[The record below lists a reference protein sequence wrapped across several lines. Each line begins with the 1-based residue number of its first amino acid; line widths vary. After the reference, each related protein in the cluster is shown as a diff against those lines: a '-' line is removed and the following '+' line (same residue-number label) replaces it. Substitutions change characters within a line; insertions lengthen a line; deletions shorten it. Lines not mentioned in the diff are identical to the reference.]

1 MDANATLALALTPFM
16 KFTEAQ
22 LESAII
28 ELLGAEGYPHVS
40 GELGERSSSCVSS
53 IKDVATKDGAGAPS
67 LPRVLLHADLR
78 AFLTKQYAADYIT
91 PQEIGAVIKQLEAY
105 SGADLYESNKAIMK
119 LVSDGFLLKR
129 EDRNQKDLYIQ
140 LIDYSELVAFR
151 EPKTGEVPTILAE
164 DFGEYNAAGATS
176 SHNIFKIVNQL
187 EIVGYEKR
195 IPDGI
200 LYING
205 LPLVVFEFKSAI
217 REDATIHDAYVQLTT
232 RYRRDIPELLK
243 YNALSVIS
251 DGVNNK
257 VGSLFAPYE
266 FFYAWRKTDGGDLVE
281 VDGINSLYSMI
292 QGLFHKSRLLDV
304 IRNYIYFPDTS
315 RREDKIVCRYPQY
328 YAATKLYQN
337 ILLHRKTDSGRD
349 GAPTPSYSMMKD
361 AAGATRLP
369 DGKGGTYFGATGCG
383 KSYTMLFLARLL
395 MKSVDLASPTIVLI
409 TDRTDLDDQLSGTFT
424 NAKGFI
430 GDESVISVESRD
442 HLRELLKGRTSG
454 GVFLTTIHKF
464 TEDTELLTERTNVI
478 VISDEAHR
486 SQVNLDQKLKI
497 TEDGVKR
504 TFGFAKYLHDS
515 LPNATYV
522 GFTGTPIDATL
533 DVFGEVVDAYTM
545 TESVADEITVPI
557 VYEGRAAKVILDNSK
572 LEAIE
577 KYYDECAGRGASD
590 YAIEDS
596 KKTMAHMGAI
606 LGDPKRIEALAA
618 DFVEHYEKRVSEGS
632 TVAGKAMF
640 VSSSRQIAYDFY
652 KAVIAFLGERSS
664 SCVTLRDFD
673 DVAGATSL
681 PDSLTRSFGAA
692 EEWHRRNLPH
702 RDKEGLIQSLTFRL
716 ADSMPK
722 HVLEKMEAE
731 LTRFAEDQQ
740 ALERRKKM
748 QFYLDQGV
756 GSCALNQPEVAQC
769 VMDALRHHDG
779 ERYRLLAWSIMPN
792 HVHVL
797 IQAYGEV
804 AKIVQSWK
812 SYTGKWAL
820 KRNRRLELGIPS
832 EQESFWQM
840 EYWDRFIRN
849 EEHFNQT
856 LDYILRNP
864 VNAGLDQNATA
875 HLYTGHTGNGRTK
888 LELHPSQ
895 IKMVMTR
902 GKDDEKA
909 LYHLLGNKEERKKL
923 DVQFKKAESN
933 FKVAIVVDM
942 WLTGFD
948 VPFLDTI
955 YIDKPIQRHNLI
967 QTISRVNRKFE
978 NKKKGLVVDYI
989 GIKKQMNM
997 ALAHYSKA
1005 DSSNIEEIEASIIV
1019 VKDHLDLLGRLF
1031 HSFDTTPYFS
1041 GTPIAQLDCLNRA
1054 AEFVQLTEKIEM
1066 RTMFLVK
1073 RLKAAYDI
1081 CSGSDAFTETERDH
1095 IHFYLAVRAIVAKLT
1110 KGEAPDSAQMN
1121 AKVREMISEALK
1133 SDGIEEIFK
1142 LGEDGAT
1149 EIDIFGDDYL
1159 AKIEK
1164 IKLPNTKIKLL
1175 QQLLKRAIEDFK
1187 KINKVKGVD
1196 FTKQFQALVNKYNE
1210 RDEKDVLRSEVLEGF
1225 SEEMIELIHALQK
1238 EKESFGEMGIDLE
1251 EKSFYD
1257 ILKSLAH
1264 KYDFEYP
1271 EDKLIKL
1278 AKEVKTEVDD
1288 KAKYIDWNQ
1297 RDDIK
1302 AELRAGLIVLLA
1314 ENGYPP
1320 VDRDEVYKEI
1330 FEQAENFKKYQSLR

>member
-1 MDANATLALALTPFM
+1 M

-28 ELLGAEGYPHVS
+28 ELLGAEGYPHV
-40 GELGERSSSCVSS
+40 LGEAIDRQPQEVL
-53 IKDVATKDGAGAPS
+53 IK
-67 LPRVLLHADLR
+67 ADLR
-78 AFLTKQYAADYIT
+78 AFLAKQYAADHIT
-91 PQEIGAVIKQLEAY
+91 PQEIEAVINQLEAY
-105 SGADLYESNKAIMK
+105 SAADLYESNKAIMK

-129 EDRNQKDLYIQ
+129 EDRSQKDLYIQ

-151 EPKTGEVPTILAE
+151 EPNPGEVPTIVAE
-164 DFGEYNAAGATS
+164 DEAVYGGS
-176 SHNIFKIVNQL
+176 RNIFKIVNQL
-187 EIVGYEKR
+187 EIVGHEKR

-217 REDATIHDAYVQLTT
+217 REEIKIYEAYKQLTE
-232 RYRRDIPELLK
+232 RYKRDIPELLK
-243 YNALSVIS
+243 FNAFCVIS

-257 VGSLFAPYE
+257 AGSFFAPYE
-266 FFYAWRKTDGGDLVE
+266 FFYAWRKTDGGDLIE
-281 VDGINSLYSMI
+281 KDGINSLYSMI
-292 QGLFHKSRLLDV
+292 QGLFHPTRLIDV
-304 IRNYIYFPDTS
+304 IRNFVYLPDTS
-315 RREDKIVCRYPQY
+315 RKEEKILCRYPQY
-328 YAATKLYQN
+328 YAATKLYRN
-337 ILLHRKTDSGRD
+337 ILEH
-349 GAPTPSYSMMKD
+349 MKPE
-361 AAGATRLP
+361 G

-409 TDRTDLDDQLSGTFT
+409 TDRTDLDDQLSGLFT
-424 NAKGFI
+424 NGKGYI

-442 HLRELLKGRTSG
+442 HLRDLMKGRNSG

-478 VISDEAHR
+478 CISDEAHR

-572 LEAIE
+572 LQEIE
-577 KYYDECAGRGASD
+577 KYYDKCADAGASD

-596 KKTMAHMGAI
+596 KKTMANMGAI
-606 LGDPKRIEALAA
+606 LGDPQRIEALAA
-618 DFVEHYEKRVSEGS
+618 DFVAHYEKRVDEGS
-632 TVAGKAMF
+632 TVAGKAIF
-640 VSSSRQIAYDFY
+640 VSSSRQIAYAFY
-652 KAVIAFLGERSS
+652 QEVIR
-664 SCVTLRDFD
+664 LRP
-673 DVAGATSL
+673 VWSEV
-681 PDSLTRSFGAA
+681 RVCA
-692 EEWHRRNLPH
+692 E
-702 RDKEGLIQSLTFRL
+702 G
-716 ADSMPK
+716 
-722 HVLEKMEAE
+722 VE
-731 LTRFAEDQQ
+731 L
-740 ALERRKKM
+740 
-748 QFYLDQGV
+748 
-756 GSCALNQPEVAQC
+756 
-769 VMDALRHHDG
+769 
-779 ERYRLLAWSIMPN
+779 
-792 HVHVL
+792 
-797 IQAYGEV
+797 
-804 AKIVQSWK
+804 
-812 SYTGKWAL
+812 
-820 KRNRRLELGIPS
+820 S
-832 EQESFWQM
+832 EQQKKE
-840 EYWDRFIRN
+840 
-849 EEHFNQT
+849 
-856 LDYILRNP
+856 ILPMSRI
-864 VNAGLDQNATA
+864 Q
-875 HLYTGHTGNGRTK
+875 
-888 LELHPSQ
+888 
-895 IKMVMTR
+895 MVMTR

-909 LYHLLGNKEERKKL
+909 LYDLLGNKDERKKF
-923 DVQFKKAESN
+923 DTQFKKAESN
-933 FKVAIVVDM
+933 FKIAIVVDM

-955 YIDKPIQRHNLI
+955 YIDKPVQRHNLI

-989 GIKKQMNM
+989 GIKKQMNL

-1019 VKDHLDLLGRLF
+1019 VRDHLDLLARIF
-1031 HSFDTTPYFS
+1031 HQFDTAPYFS
-1041 GTPIAQLDCLNRA
+1041 GSPVEQLQCLNRA
-1054 AEFVQLTEKIEM
+1054 AEFVQLTEKIEK
-1066 RTMFLVK
+1066 RVMFLVK

-1081 CSGSDAFTETERDH
+1081 CSGSDALTETERDH
-1095 IHFYLAVRAIVAKLT
+1095 IHFYLAVRSIVAKLT

-1121 AKVREMISEALK
+1121 AKVREMISEALQ

-1142 LGEDGAT
+1142 LGEDGAS

-1187 KINKVKGVD
+1187 KVNKIKGVD

-1210 RDEKDVLRSEVLEGF
+1210 RDESDTLRSEVADDFAEIITNKLYDLIGALKTEMGSF
-1225 SEEMIELIHALQK
+1225 SDL
-1238 EKESFGEMGIDLE
+1238 GIDLE

-1257 ILKSLAH
+1257 ILKELAH
-1264 KYDFEYP
+1264 KYDFDYP
-1271 EDKLIKL
+1271 EDKLIEL
-1278 AKEVKTEVDD
+1278 AKEVKTVVDD
-1288 KAKYIDWNQ
+1288 KAKYTDWSQ
-1297 RDDIK
+1297 RADIK
-1302 AELRAGLIVLLA
+1302 AELKVDLILLLGKH
-1314 ENGYPP
+1314 GYPP

-1330 FEQAENFKKYQSLR
+1330 FEQAENFKKYQGA

>member
-1 MDANATLALALTPFM
+1 M

-28 ELLGAEGYPHVS
+28 ELLGVEGYPHV
-40 GELGERSSSCVSS
+40 LGEAIERQTQEVL
-53 IKDVATKDGAGAPS
+53 IK
-67 LPRVLLHADLR
+67 ADLR
-78 AFLTKQYAADYIT
+78 AFLAKQYAADHIT
-91 PQEIGAVIKQLEAY
+91 PQEIEAVIKQLEAY

-129 EDRNQKDLYIQ
+129 EDRSQKDLYIQ
-140 LIDYSELVAFR
+140 LIDYSKLVAFR
-151 EPKTGEVPTILAE
+151 EPNPGEVPTIVAE
-164 DFGEYNAAGATS
+164 DEAVYGGS
-176 SHNIFKIVNQL
+176 RNIYKIVNQL
-187 EIVGYEKR
+187 EIVGHEKR

-217 REDATIHDAYVQLTT
+217 REEATIHDAFVQLTV
-232 RYRRDIPELLK
+232 RYKRDIPELFK
-243 YNALSVIS
+243 FNAFCVIS

-257 VGSLFAPYE
+257 AGSFFAAYE
-266 FFYAWRKTDGGDLVE
+266 FFYAWRKTDGGDLIE

-292 QGLFHKSRLLDV
+292 RGMFHHTRLIDV
-304 IRNYIYFPDTS
+304 IRNFVYLPDTS
-315 RREDKIVCRYPQY
+315 RKEEKILCRYPQY
-328 YAATKLYQN
+328 YAATKLYRN
-337 ILLHRKTDSGRD
+337 ILLHMKRPD
-349 GAPTPSYSMMKD
+349 GK
-361 AAGATRLP
+361 GG

-409 TDRTDLDDQLSGTFT
+409 TDRTDLDDQLSGLFT
-424 NAKGFI
+424 NGKGYI

-442 HLRELLKGRTSG
+442 HLRELMKGRNSG

-464 TEDTELLTERTNVI
+464 TEDTELLTDRTNVI
-478 VISDEAHR
+478 CISDEAHR

-497 TEDGVKR
+497 TEDGVKQ

-572 LEAIE
+572 LQEIE
-577 KYYDECAGRGASD
+577 NYYDQCAEAGASD

-596 KKTMAHMGAI
+596 KKTMANMGAI
-606 LGDPKRIEALAA
+606 LGDPQRIEALAA
-618 DFVEHYEKRVSEGS
+618 DFVAHYEKRVEEGS
-632 TVAGKAMF
+632 TVAGKAIF

-652 KAVIAFLGERSS
+652 QQVIARRPEWAEVRVCAEGVELSDQKKKEI
-664 SCVTLRDFD
+664 
-673 DVAGATSL
+673 L
-681 PDSLTRSFGAA
+681 PMAR
-692 EEWHRRNLPH
+692 
-702 RDKEGLIQSLTFRL
+702 IQ
-716 ADSMPK
+716 
-722 HVLEKMEAE
+722 
-731 LTRFAEDQQ
+731 
-740 ALERRKKM
+740 
-748 QFYLDQGV
+748 
-756 GSCALNQPEVAQC
+756 
-769 VMDALRHHDG
+769 
-779 ERYRLLAWSIMPN
+779 
-792 HVHVL
+792 
-797 IQAYGEV
+797 
-804 AKIVQSWK
+804 
-812 SYTGKWAL
+812 
-820 KRNRRLELGIPS
+820 
-832 EQESFWQM
+832 
-840 EYWDRFIRN
+840 
-849 EEHFNQT
+849 
-856 LDYILRNP
+856 
-864 VNAGLDQNATA
+864 
-875 HLYTGHTGNGRTK
+875 
-888 LELHPSQ
+888 
-895 IKMVMTR
+895 MVMTR

-909 LYHLLGNKEERKKL
+909 LYDLLGNKDERKKF
-923 DVQFKKAESN
+923 DTQFKKAESN
-933 FKVAIVVDM
+933 FKIAIVVDM

-955 YIDKPIQRHNLI
+955 YIDKPVQRHNLI

-989 GIKKQMNM
+989 GIKRQMNL

-1019 VKDHLDLLGRLF
+1019 VRDHLDLLARIF
-1031 HSFDTTPYFS
+1031 HLFDTRPYFS
-1041 GTPIAQLDCLNRA
+1041 GTPVERLHCLNLA
-1054 AEFVQLTEKIEM
+1054 AEYVQLTDKIEK
-1066 RTMFLVK
+1066 RVMFLVK
-1073 RLKAAYDI
+1073 RLKAAYDV
-1081 CSGSDAFTETERDH
+1081 CSGSDVITQAERDH
-1095 IHFYLAVRAIVAKLT
+1095 IHFYLAVRSIVAKLT

-1121 AKVREMISEALK
+1121 YKVRQMISEALQ

-1175 QQLLKRAIEDFK
+1175 QQLLKRVIEDFK
-1187 KINKVKGVD
+1187 KINKIKGVD

-1264 KYDFEYP
+1264 KYDFDYP

-1278 AKEVKTEVDD
+1278 AKEVKVVVDD
-1288 KAKYIDWNQ
+1288 KAKYTDWNQ
-1297 RDDIK
+1297 RADIK
-1302 AELRAGLIVLLA
+1302 AELKVDLIILLA

-1330 FEQAENFKKYQSLR
+1330 FEQAENFKKYQMA